1 MKKFEEERLLRLK
14 EILRDWIPVSK
25 SHWWE
30 QVKLGNYPQPVK
42 LGRMVTAWRLSD
54 IKNLMNNGIEG
65 CGQQGRNDAPKEM
78 RPR

>member
-14 EILRDWIPVSK
+14 EILKDWIPVSK

-30 QVKLGNYPQPVK
+30 QVRLGNYPQPVK
-42 LGRMVTAWRLSD
+42 LGRMVTAWKLSD
-54 IKNLMNNGIEG
+54 IMNLMNNGIEG
-65 CGQQGRNDAPKEM
+65 CREQGRDNARKEM